1 MFTIQPARPED
12 REARLAVIR
21 AAWEHNYRHI
31 YTPQEMADSFSGK
44 ARVDVPWIGER
55 TEWLPGY
62 QAETEGTVIGVIVPA
77 MTRSGEGEVVV
88 LYVHPDY
95 QGLGVGRALWDRVAE
110 DMRARGVPAM
120 HLHVLAR
127 AEAVNFYER
136 IGCYRVGEDTYS
148 LDDHAETVYKYRFV
162 FMDEADA

>member
-31 YTPQEMADSFSGK
+31 FTPEEMADMFSGK
-44 ARVDVPWIGER
+44 AHVDVPWITER
-55 TEWLPGY
+55 AEWLPVY

-77 MTRSGEGEVVV
+77 MTRSGEGEVVE

-95 QGLGVGRALWDRVAE
+95 QGLGIGRALWDRVAH
-110 DMRARGVPAM
+110 DMRERGAPAM

-127 AEAVNFYER
+127 AEAVSFYER
-136 IGCYRVGEDTYS
+136 IGCVRVEEDTFS
-148 LDDHAETVYKYRFV
+148 LDDHAEKVYKYRQV
-162 FMDEADA
+162 FTDEAEA